1 MPKPDLGAKR
11 ICPACHTPFY
21 DLRKNPAV
29 CPNCGHGF
37 DPSELIRGKR
47 QQRPAVEA
55 PKAAPPPPKPEAAEG
70 EEAAEGDEEAGDE
83 VLEDASD
90 LGEDEEDMGEVIEN
104 VDEGQA
110 EER

>member
-1 MPKPDLGAKR
+1 MPKPDLGTKR
-11 ICPACHTPFY
+11 ICPSCHTPFY

-29 CPNCGHGF
+29 CPNCSHGF
-37 DPSELIRGKR
+37 DPAELVRGKR
-47 QQRPAVEA
+47 QARPVAEA
-55 PKAAPPPPKPEAAEG
+55 PKPVPVVAKPAPEG

-104 VDEGQA
+104 VDEEPA